1 VLDSLSGDAVILSRR
16 FTAEELASVVFDG
29 FRGGHGFGL
38 IPDLLGGTTG
48 TVAPMCFSLSVE
60 ACLDR
65 KRRPVWCQ

>member
-1 VLDSLSGDAVILSRR
+1 
-16 FTAEELASVVFDG
+16 VVFDG

-48 TVAPMCFSLSVE
+48 TVAPMGFALSVE
-60 ACLDR
+60 ALLNR

>member
-1 VLDSLSGDAVILSRR
+1 MDSLSGYMVIWSCR

-38 IPDLLGGTTG
+38 IPYLLGGTTG
-48 TVAPMCFSLSVE
+48 TVAPMGFALSVE
-60 ACLDR
+60 ALLNR